1 MIKIKSFRLFYL
13 SFFAVTNLLAASA
26 YDFNDSTQVFGDNK
40 SIKAVYEDTLVDIA
54 RTYNLGFNEIIRANP
69 NVDKWLPGE
78 GTIINIPAKHIIP
91 KGFSEKGITIN
102 LSEFR
107 GYLIKDNKLI
117 TFPVGLGRMDWK
129 TPLGISTIDL
139 KLEKPAWYPPK
150 SVRDEYKSQGKFLP
164 AEVLPGPDNPLGE
177 LAMRISIPGGYFIHG
192 TNRPDGVGMEIS
204 HGCIRLFPEDID
216 YIFQL
221 TDIGTE
227 VIILDQPIKIARI
240 ENDIFLQ
247 VHPSYSNQY
256 DYDLEKIRTQIEL
269 LINNEPGLVKINWG
283 SVESLLKEQNGL
295 ATKVTV
301 RK

>member
-1 MIKIKSFRLFYL
+1 M
-13 SFFAVTNLLAASA
+13 SFFTITNLLAANV
-26 YDFNDSTQVFGDNK
+26 YDFDNSIQSFGHNQ
-40 SIKAVYEDTLVDIA
+40 SLKAVYEDTLVDLA
-54 RTYNLGFNEIIRANP
+54 RQYNLGFNEIIRANP

-78 GTIINIPAKHIIP
+78 GTIIKIPTQHIIP
-91 KGFSEKGITIN
+91 KGFSKKGITIN

-107 GYLIKDNKLI
+107 GYLIKDNQLI

-139 KLEKPAWYPPK
+139 KLEKPAWYPPQ
-150 SVRDEYKSQGKFLP
+150 SVRDEYKNQGKFLP

-227 VIILDQPIKIARI
+227 VILLDQPIKTARMQ
-240 ENDIFLQ
+240 NDIYLQ
-247 VHPSYSNQY
+247 VHPSYSKEH
-256 DYDLEKIRTQIEL
+256 DYSLEKIRIQIEL
-269 LINNEPGLVKINWG
+269 LINNQDGLIQINWD
-283 SVESLLKEQNGL
+283 SVENLLKAQNGL

-301 RK
+301 SK

>member
-1 MIKIKSFRLFYL
+1 MIRIKSFLLFFM
-13 SFFAVTNLLAASA
+13 SFFTITNLLAANV
-26 YDFNDSTQVFGDNK
+26 YDFDNSIQSFGHNQ
-40 SIKAVYEDTLVDIA
+40 SLKAVYEDTLVDLA
-54 RTYNLGFNEIIRANP
+54 RQYNLGFNEIIRANP

-78 GTIINIPAKHIIP
+78 GTIIKIPTQHIIP
-91 KGFSEKGITIN
+91 KGFSKKGITIN

-107 GYLIKDNKLI
+107 GYLIKDNQLI

-139 KLEKPAWYPPK
+139 KLEKPAWYPPQ
-150 SVRDEYKSQGKFLP
+150 SVRDEYKNQGKFLP

-227 VIILDQPIKIARI
+227 VILLDQPVKIARI
-240 ENDIFLQ
+240 QNDIYLQ
-247 VHPSYSNQY
+247 VHPSYSNQH
-256 DYDLEKIRTQIEL
+256 DYNLEKLRIEIEL
-269 LINNEPGLVKINWG
+269 LVNNQDELIQINWD
-283 SVESLLKEQNGL
+283 SVESLLKAQNGL

-301 RK
+301 SK

>member
-1 MIKIKSFRLFYL
+1 MIRIKSFLLIHL
-13 SFFAVTNLLAASA
+13 SFFAATNLLAASV
-26 YDFNDSTQVFGDNK
+26 YEFNKTIQTFGNNEF
-40 SIKAVYEDTLVDIA
+40 INAVYEDTLVDIA
-54 RTYNLGFNEIIRANP
+54 RKYNLGFNEIIRANP

-78 GTIINIPAKHIIP
+78 GTIIKIPAQHIIP

-107 GYLIKDNKLI
+107 GYFIKDNKLI

-150 SVRDEYKSQGKFLP
+150 SVRDEYKNQGKFLP

-240 ENDIFLQ
+240 ENDIYLQ
-247 VHPSYSNQY
+247 VHPSYSTQY
-256 DYDLEKIRTQIEL
+256 DYDLDKLRIQIEL
-269 LINNEPGLVKINWG
+269 LINNETDLIEINWDI
-283 SVESLLKEQNGL
+283 VESLLKEQNGL
-295 ATKVTV
+295 ATKVTI
-301 RK
+301 

>member
-1 MIKIKSFRLFYL
+1 MIRIKSFLLIHL
-13 SFFAVTNLLAASA
+13 SFFAATNLLAASV
-26 YDFNDSTQVFGDNK
+26 YEFNKTIQTFGNNEF
-40 SIKAVYEDTLVDIA
+40 INAVYEDTLVDIA
-54 RTYNLGFNEIIRANP
+54 RKYNLGFNEIIRANP

-78 GTIINIPAKHIIP
+78 GTIIKIPAQHIIP

-107 GYLIKDNKLI
+107 GYFIKDNKLI

-150 SVRDEYKSQGKFLP
+150 SVRDEYKNQGKFLP

-240 ENDIFLQ
+240 ENDIYLQ
-247 VHPSYSNQY
+247 VHPSYSTQY
-256 DYDLEKIRTQIEL
+256 DYDLDKLRIQIEL
-269 LINNEPGLVKINWG
+269 LINNETELIEINWDR
-283 SVESLLKEQNGL
+283 VENLLKEQNGL
-295 ATKVTV
+295 ATKVTI
-301 RK
+301 

>member
-1 MIKIKSFRLFYL
+1 MIRIKSFLLIHL
-13 SFFAVTNLLAASA
+13 SFFAATNLLAASV
-26 YDFNDSTQVFGDNK
+26 YEFNKTIQTFGNNEF
-40 SIKAVYEDTLVDIA
+40 INAVYEDTLVDIA
-54 RTYNLGFNEIIRANP
+54 RKYNLGFNEIIRANP

-78 GTIINIPAKHIIP
+78 GTIIKIPAQHIIP

-107 GYLIKDNKLI
+107 GYFIKDNKLI

-150 SVRDEYKSQGKFLP
+150 SVRDEYKNQGKFLP

-240 ENDIFLQ
+240 ENDIYLQ
-247 VHPSYSNQY
+247 VHPSYSTAY
-256 DYDLEKIRTQIEL
+256 DYDLDKLRIQIEL
-269 LINNEPGLVKINWG
+269 LINNETELIEINWDT
-283 SVESLLKEQNGL
+283 VESLLKEQNGL
-295 ATKVTV
+295 ATKVTI
-301 RK
+301 

>member
-1 MIKIKSFRLFYL
+1 MIRIKSFLLIHL
-13 SFFAVTNLLAASA
+13 SFFAATNLLAASV
-26 YDFNDSTQVFGDNK
+26 YEFNKTIQTFGNNEF
-40 SIKAVYEDTLVDIA
+40 INAVYEDTLVDIA
-54 RTYNLGFNEIIRANP
+54 RKYNLGFNEIIRANP
-69 NVDKWLPGE
+69 NVDKWLPGA
-78 GTIINIPAKHIIP
+78 GTIIKILAQHIIP

-107 GYLIKDNKLI
+107 GYFIKDNKLI

-150 SVRDEYKSQGKFLP
+150 SVRDEYKNQGKFLP

-240 ENDIFLQ
+240 ENDIYLQ
-247 VHPSYSNQY
+247 VHPSYSTQY
-256 DYDLEKIRTQIEL
+256 DYDLDKLRIQIEL
-269 LINNEPGLVKINWG
+269 LINNETDLIEINWDI
-283 SVESLLKEQNGL
+283 VESLLKEQNGL
-295 ATKVTV
+295 ATKVTI
-301 RK
+301 

>member
-1 MIKIKSFRLFYL
+1 MIRIKSILLIHL
-13 SFFAVTNLLAASA
+13 SFFAATNLLAASV
-26 YDFNDSTQVFGDNK
+26 YEFNKTIQTFGNNEF
-40 SIKAVYEDTLVDIA
+40 INAVYEDTLVDIA
-54 RTYNLGFNEIIRANP
+54 RKYNLGFNEIIRANP

-78 GTIINIPAKHIIP
+78 GTIIKIPAQHIIP

-107 GYLIKDNKLI
+107 GYFIKDNKLI

-129 TPLGISTIDL
+129 TPLGISIIDL

-150 SVRDEYKSQGKFLP
+150 SVRDEYKNQGKFLP

-240 ENDIFLQ
+240 ENDIYLQ
-247 VHPSYSNQY
+247 VHPSYSTQY
-256 DYDLEKIRTQIEL
+256 DYDLDKLRIQIEL
-269 LINNEPGLVKINWG
+269 LINNETELIEINWDT
-283 SVESLLKEQNGL
+283 VKSLLREQNGL
-295 ATKVTV
+295 ATKVTI
-301 RK
+301 

>member
-1 MIKIKSFRLFYL
+1 MIRIKSFLLFFI
-13 SFFAVTNLLAASA
+13 SFFTITNLLAANV
-26 YDFNDSTQVFGDNK
+26 YDFDNSIQSFGHNQ
-40 SIKAVYEDTLVDIA
+40 SLKAVYEDTLVDLA
-54 RTYNLGFNEIIRANP
+54 RKYNLGFNEIIRANP

-78 GTIINIPAKHIIP
+78 GTIIKIPTQHIIP
-91 KGFSEKGITIN
+91 KGFSKKGITIN

-107 GYLIKDNKLI
+107 GYLIKDNQLI

-139 KLEKPAWYPPK
+139 KLEKPAWYPPQ
-150 SVRDEYKSQGKFLP
+150 SVRDEYKNQGKFLP

-227 VIILDQPIKIARI
+227 VILLDQPIKIARMQ
-240 ENDIFLQ
+240 NDIYLQ
-247 VHPSYSNQY
+247 VHPSYSEEY
-256 DYDLEKIRTQIEL
+256 DYSLEKLRIQIEL
-269 LINNEPGLVKINWG
+269 LINNQDELIQINWD
-283 SVESLLKEQNGL
+283 SVENLLKAQSGL

-301 RK
+301 SK

>member
-1 MIKIKSFRLFYL
+1 M
-13 SFFAVTNLLAASA
+13 SFFTITNLLAANV
-26 YDFNDSTQVFGDNK
+26 YDFDNSIQSFGHNQ
-40 SIKAVYEDTLVDIA
+40 SLKAVYEDTLVDLA
-54 RTYNLGFNEIIRANP
+54 RQYNLGFNEIIRANP

-78 GTIINIPAKHIIP
+78 GTIIKIPTQHIIP
-91 KGFSEKGITIN
+91 KGFSKKGITIN

-107 GYLIKDNKLI
+107 GYLIKDNQLI

-150 SVRDEYKSQGKFLP
+150 SVRDEYKNQGKFLP

-227 VIILDQPIKIARI
+227 VILLDQPIKIARMQ
-240 ENDIFLQ
+240 NDIYLQ
-247 VHPSYSNQY
+247 VHPSYSEEY
-256 DYDLEKIRTQIEL
+256 DYSLEKLRIQIEL
-269 LINNEPGLVKINWG
+269 LINNQDGLIQINWD
-283 SVESLLKEQNGL
+283 SVESLLKAQNGL

-301 RK
+301 SK

>member
-1 MIKIKSFRLFYL
+1 M
-13 SFFAVTNLLAASA
+13 SFFTITNLLAANV
-26 YDFNDSTQVFGDNK
+26 YDFDNSIQSFGHNQ
-40 SIKAVYEDTLVDIA
+40 SLKAVYEDTLVDLA
-54 RTYNLGFNEIIRANP
+54 RQYNLGFNEIIRANP

-78 GTIINIPAKHIIP
+78 GTIIKIPTQHIIP
-91 KGFSEKGITIN
+91 KGFSKKGITIN

-107 GYLIKDNKLI
+107 GYLIKDNQLI

-150 SVRDEYKSQGKFLP
+150 SVRDEYKNQGKFLP

-227 VIILDQPIKIARI
+227 VILLDQPIKIARMQ
-240 ENDIFLQ
+240 NDIYLQ
-247 VHPSYSNQY
+247 VHPSYSEEY
-256 DYDLEKIRTQIEL
+256 DYSLEKLRIQIEL
-269 LINNEPGLVKINWG
+269 LISNQDGLIQINWD
-283 SVESLLKEQNGL
+283 SVENLLKAQNGL

-301 RK
+301 SK

>member
-1 MIKIKSFRLFYL
+1 M
-13 SFFAVTNLLAASA
+13 SFFTITNLLAANV
-26 YDFNDSTQVFGDNK
+26 YDFDNSIQSFGHNQ
-40 SIKAVYEDTLVDIA
+40 SLKAVYEDTLVDLA
-54 RTYNLGFNEIIRANP
+54 RQYNLGFNEIIRANP

-78 GTIINIPAKHIIP
+78 GTIIKIPTQHIIP
-91 KGFSEKGITIN
+91 KGFSKKGITIN

-107 GYLIKDNKLI
+107 GYLIKDNQLI

-139 KLEKPAWYPPK
+139 KLEKPAWYPPQ
-150 SVRDEYKSQGKFLP
+150 SVRDEYKNQGKFLP

-227 VIILDQPIKIARI
+227 VILLDQPVKIARI
-240 ENDIFLQ
+240 QNDIYLQ
-247 VHPSYSNQY
+247 VHPSYSEEY
-256 DYDLEKIRTQIEL
+256 DYSLEKLRIQIEL
-269 LINNEPGLVKINWG
+269 LINNQDGLIQINWD
-283 SVESLLKEQNGL
+283 SVESLLKAQNGL

-301 RK
+301 SK

>member
-1 MIKIKSFRLFYL
+1 MIRIKSFLLFFV
-13 SFFAVTNLLAASA
+13 SFFTITNLLAANV
-26 YDFNDSTQVFGDNK
+26 YDFDNSIQSFGHNQ
-40 SIKAVYEDTLVDIA
+40 SLKAVYEDTLVDLA
-54 RTYNLGFNEIIRANP
+54 RQYNLGFNEIIRANP

-78 GTIINIPAKHIIP
+78 GTIIKIPTQHIIP
-91 KGFSEKGITIN
+91 KGFSKKGITIN

-150 SVRDEYKSQGKFLP
+150 SVRDEYKNQGKFLP

-227 VIILDQPIKIARI
+227 VILLDQPVKIARI
-240 ENDIFLQ
+240 QNDIYLQ
-247 VHPSYSNQY
+247 VHPSYSNQH
-256 DYDLEKIRTQIEL
+256 DYNLEKLRIEIEL
-269 LINNEPGLVKINWG
+269 LVNNQDELIQINWD
-283 SVESLLKEQNGL
+283 SVESLLKAQNGL

-301 RK
+301 SK

>member
-1 MIKIKSFRLFYL
+1 MIRIKSFLLFFI
-13 SFFAVTNLLAASA
+13 SFFTITNLLAASV
-26 YDFNDSTQVFGDNK
+26 YDFDNSIQSFGHNQ
-40 SIKAVYEDTLVDIA
+40 SLKAVYEDTLVDLA
-54 RTYNLGFNEIIRANP
+54 RQYNLGFNEIIRANP

-78 GTIINIPAKHIIP
+78 GTIIKIPTQHIIP
-91 KGFSEKGITIN
+91 KGFSKKGITIN

-107 GYLIKDNKLI
+107 GYLIKDNQLI

-139 KLEKPAWYPPK
+139 KLEKPAWYPPQ
-150 SVRDEYKSQGKFLP
+150 SVRDEYKNQGKFLP

-227 VIILDQPIKIARI
+227 VILLDQPIKIARI
-240 ENDIFLQ
+240 QNDIYLQ
-247 VHPSYSNQY
+247 VHPSYSEEY
-256 DYDLEKIRTQIEL
+256 DYSLEKLRIQIEL
-269 LINNEPGLVKINWG
+269 LINNQDGLIQINWD
-283 SVESLLKEQNGL
+283 SVESLLKAQNGI

-301 RK
+301 SK

>member
-1 MIKIKSFRLFYL
+1 MIRIKSFLLFFV
-13 SFFAVTNLLAASA
+13 SFFTITNLLAANV
-26 YDFNDSTQVFGDNK
+26 YDFDNSIQSFGHNQ
-40 SIKAVYEDTLVDIA
+40 SLKAVYEDTLVDLA
-54 RTYNLGFNEIIRANP
+54 RQYNLGFNEIIRANP

-78 GTIINIPAKHIIP
+78 GTIIKIPTQYIIP
-91 KGFSEKGITIN
+91 EGFSKKGITIN

-139 KLEKPAWYPPK
+139 KLEKPAWYPPQ
-150 SVRDEYKSQGKFLP
+150 SVRDEYKNQGKFLP

-204 HGCIRLFPEDID
+204 HGCIRLFPEDIE

-227 VIILDQPIKIARI
+227 VILLDQPIKIAKI
-240 ENDIFLQ
+240 QNDIYLQ

-256 DYDLEKIRTQIEL
+256 DYNLEKLRIQIEL
-269 LINNEPGLVKINWG
+269 LINNQDELIQINWD
-283 SVESLLKEQNGL
+283 SVKSLLKAQNGL

>member
-1 MIKIKSFRLFYL
+1 M
-13 SFFAVTNLLAASA
+13 SFFSITNLLAANV
-26 YDFNDSTQVFGDNK
+26 YDFDNSIQSFGHNQ
-40 SIKAVYEDTLVDIA
+40 SLKAVYEDTLVDLA
-54 RTYNLGFNEIIRANP
+54 RQYNLGFNEIIRANP

-78 GTIINIPAKHIIP
+78 GTIIKIPTQHIIP
-91 KGFSEKGITIN
+91 KGFSKKGITIN

-107 GYLIKDNKLI
+107 GYLIKDNQLI

-139 KLEKPAWYPPK
+139 KLEKPAWYPPQ
-150 SVRDEYKSQGKFLP
+150 SVRDEYKNQGKFLP

-227 VIILDQPIKIARI
+227 VILLDQPVKIARI
-240 ENDIFLQ
+240 QNDIYLQ
-247 VHPSYSNQY
+247 VHPSYSNQH
-256 DYDLEKIRTQIEL
+256 DYNLEKLRIEIEL
-269 LINNEPGLVKINWG
+269 LVNNQDELIQINWD
-283 SVESLLKEQNGL
+283 SVESLLKAQNGL

-301 RK
+301 SK

>member
-1 MIKIKSFRLFYL
+1 M
-13 SFFAVTNLLAASA
+13 SFFTITNLLAANV
-26 YDFNDSTQVFGDNK
+26 YDFDNSIQSFGHNQ
-40 SIKAVYEDTLVDIA
+40 SLKAVYEDTLVDLA
-54 RTYNLGFNEIIRANP
+54 RQYNLGFNEIIRANP

-78 GTIINIPAKHIIP
+78 GTIIKIPTQHIIP
-91 KGFSEKGITIN
+91 KGFSKKGITIN

-107 GYLIKDNKLI
+107 GYLIKDNQLI

-139 KLEKPAWYPPK
+139 KLEKPAWYPPQ
-150 SVRDEYKSQGKFLP
+150 SVRDEYKNQGKFLP

-204 HGCIRLFPEDID
+204 HGCIRLFPEDIN

-227 VIILDQPIKIARI
+227 VILLDQPIKIARMQ
-240 ENDIFLQ
+240 NDIYLQ
-247 VHPSYSNQY
+247 VHPSYSEEY
-256 DYDLEKIRTQIEL
+256 DYSLEKLRIQIEL
-269 LINNEPGLVKINWG
+269 LINNQDGLIQINWD
-283 SVESLLKEQNGL
+283 SVESLLKAQNGI

-301 RK
+301 SK

>member
-1 MIKIKSFRLFYL
+1 M
-13 SFFAVTNLLAASA
+13 SFFAITNLLAANV
-26 YDFNDSTQVFGDNK
+26 YDFDNSIQSFGHNQ
-40 SIKAVYEDTLVDIA
+40 SLKAVYEDTLVDLA
-54 RTYNLGFNEIIRANP
+54 RQYNLGFNEIIRANP

-78 GTIINIPAKHIIP
+78 GTIIKIPTQHIIP
-91 KGFSEKGITIN
+91 KGFSKKGITIN

-107 GYLIKDNKLI
+107 GYLIKDNQLI

-139 KLEKPAWYPPK
+139 KLEKPAWYPPQ
-150 SVRDEYKSQGKFLP
+150 SVRDEYKNQGKFLP

-227 VIILDQPIKIARI
+227 VILLDQPIKIARMQ
-240 ENDIFLQ
+240 NDVYLQ
-247 VHPSYSNQY
+247 VHPSYSKEY
-256 DYDLEKIRTQIEL
+256 DYSLEKLRIQIEL
-269 LINNEPGLVKINWG
+269 LINNQDGLIQINWD
-283 SVESLLKEQNGL
+283 SVESLLKAQNGI

-301 RK
+301 SK

>member
-1 MIKIKSFRLFYL
+1 MIRIKSFLLIHL
-13 SFFAVTNLLAASA
+13 SFFAATNLLAASV
-26 YDFNDSTQVFGDNK
+26 YEFNKTIQTFGNNEF
-40 SIKAVYEDTLVDIA
+40 INAVYEDTLVDIA
-54 RTYNLGFNEIIRANP
+54 RKYNLGFNEIIRANP

-78 GTIINIPAKHIIP
+78 GTIIKIPAQHIIP

-107 GYLIKDNKLI
+107 GYFIKDNKLI

-150 SVRDEYKSQGKFLP
+150 SVRDEYKNQGKFLP

-240 ENDIFLQ
+240 ENDIYLQ
-247 VHPSYSNQY
+247 VHPSYSTQY
-256 DYDLEKIRTQIEL
+256 DYDLDKLRIQIEL
-269 LINNEPGLVKINWG
+269 LINNETELIEINWDI
-283 SVESLLKEQNGL
+283 VESLLKKQNGL
-295 ATKVTV
+295 ATKVTI

>member
-1 MIKIKSFRLFYL
+1 M
-13 SFFAVTNLLAASA
+13 SFFTITNLLAANV
-26 YDFNDSTQVFGDNK
+26 YDFDNSIQSFGHNQ
-40 SIKAVYEDTLVDIA
+40 SLKAVYEDTLVDLA
-54 RTYNLGFNEIIRANP
+54 RQYNLGFNEIIRANP

-78 GTIINIPAKHIIP
+78 GTIIKIPTQHIIP
-91 KGFSEKGITIN
+91 KGFSKKGITIN

-107 GYLIKDNKLI
+107 GYLIKDNQLI

-139 KLEKPAWYPPK
+139 KLEKPAWYPPQ
-150 SVRDEYKSQGKFLP
+150 SVRDEYKNQGKFLP

-227 VIILDQPIKIARI
+227 VILLDQPIKIARMQ
-240 ENDIFLQ
+240 NDIYLQ
-247 VHPSYSNQY
+247 VHPSYSEEY
-256 DYDLEKIRTQIEL
+256 DYSLEKLRIQIEL
-269 LINNEPGLVKINWG
+269 LINNQDGLIQINWD
-283 SVESLLKEQNGL
+283 SVENLLKAQNGL

-301 RK
+301 SK

>member
-1 MIKIKSFRLFYL
+1 M
-13 SFFAVTNLLAASA
+13 SFFTITNLLAANV
-26 YDFNDSTQVFGDNK
+26 YDFDNSIQSFGHNQ
-40 SIKAVYEDTLVDIA
+40 SLKAVYEDTLVDLA
-54 RTYNLGFNEIIRANP
+54 RQYNLGFNEIIRANP

-78 GTIINIPAKHIIP
+78 GTIIKIPTQHIIP
-91 KGFSEKGITIN
+91 KGFSKKGITIN

-107 GYLIKDNKLI
+107 GYLIKDNQLI

-139 KLEKPAWYPPK
+139 KLEKPAWYPPQ
-150 SVRDEYKSQGKFLP
+150 SVRDEYKNQGKFLP

-227 VIILDQPIKIARI
+227 VILLDQPIKIARMQ
-240 ENDIFLQ
+240 NDIYLQ
-247 VHPSYSNQY
+247 VHPSYSEEYNY
-256 DYDLEKIRTQIEL
+256 SLEKLRIQIEL
-269 LINNEPGLVKINWG
+269 LINNQDGLIQINWD
-283 SVESLLKEQNGL
+283 SVESLLKAQNGI

-301 RK
+301 SK

>member
-1 MIKIKSFRLFYL
+1 MLF
-13 SFFAVTNLLAASA
+13 FTITNLLAANV
-26 YDFNDSTQVFGDNK
+26 YDFDNSIQSFGHNQ
-40 SIKAVYEDTLVDIA
+40 SLKAVYEDTLVDLA
-54 RTYNLGFNEIIRANP
+54 RQYNLGFNEIIRANP

-78 GTIINIPAKHIIP
+78 GTIIKIPTQHIIP
-91 KGFSEKGITIN
+91 KGFSKKGITIN

-107 GYLIKDNKLI
+107 GYLIKDNQLI

-150 SVRDEYKSQGKFLP
+150 SVRDEYKNQGKFLP

-227 VIILDQPIKIARI
+227 VILLDQPIKTARI
-240 ENDIFLQ
+240 QNDIYLQ
-247 VHPSYSNQY
+247 VHPSYSKEH
-256 DYDLEKIRTQIEL
+256 DYSLEKIRIQIEL
-269 LINNEPGLVKINWG
+269 LINNQDGLIQINWD
-283 SVESLLKEQNGL
+283 SVENLLKAQNGL

-301 RK
+301 SK

>member
-1 MIKIKSFRLFYL
+1 M
-13 SFFAVTNLLAASA
+13 SFFTITNLLAANV
-26 YDFNDSTQVFGDNK
+26 YDFDNSIQSFGHNQ
-40 SIKAVYEDTLVDIA
+40 SLKAVYEDTLVDLA
-54 RTYNLGFNEIIRANP
+54 RQYNLGFNEIIRANP

-78 GTIINIPAKHIIP
+78 GTIIKIPTQHIIP
-91 KGFSEKGITIN
+91 KGFSKKGITIN

-107 GYLIKDNKLI
+107 GYLIKDNQLI

-139 KLEKPAWYPPK
+139 KLEKPAWYPPQ
-150 SVRDEYKSQGKFLP
+150 SVRDEYKNQGKFLP

-227 VIILDQPIKIARI
+227 VILLDQPVKIARI
-240 ENDIFLQ
+240 QNDIYLQ
-247 VHPSYSNQY
+247 VHPSYSKQH
-256 DYDLEKIRTQIEL
+256 DYNLEKLRIEIEL
-269 LINNEPGLVKINWG
+269 LVNNQDELIQINWD
-283 SVESLLKEQNGL
+283 SVESLVKAQNGL

-301 RK
+301 SK

>member
-1 MIKIKSFRLFYL
+1 M
-13 SFFAVTNLLAASA
+13 SFFSITNLLAANV
-26 YDFNDSTQVFGDNK
+26 YDFDNSIQSFGHNQ
-40 SIKAVYEDTLVDIA
+40 SLKAVYEDTLVDLA
-54 RTYNLGFNEIIRANP
+54 RKYNLGFNEIIRANP

-78 GTIINIPAKHIIP
+78 GTIIKIPTQHIIP
-91 KGFSEKGITIN
+91 KGFSKKGFTIN

-107 GYLIKDNKLI
+107 GYLIKDNQLI

-139 KLEKPAWYPPK
+139 KLEKPAWYPPQ
-150 SVRDEYKSQGKFLP
+150 SVRDEYKNQGKFLP

-227 VIILDQPIKIARI
+227 VILLDQPVKIARI
-240 ENDIFLQ
+240 QNDIYLQ
-247 VHPSYSNQY
+247 VHPSYSNQH
-256 DYDLEKIRTQIEL
+256 DYNLEKLRIEIEL
-269 LINNEPGLVKINWG
+269 LVNNQDELIQINWD
-283 SVESLLKEQNGL
+283 SVESLLKAQNGL

-301 RK
+301 SK

>member
-1 MIKIKSFRLFYL
+1 M
-13 SFFAVTNLLAASA
+13 SFFTITNLLAANV
-26 YDFNDSTQVFGDNK
+26 YDFDNSIQSFGHNQ
-40 SIKAVYEDTLVDIA
+40 SLKAVYEDTLVDLA
-54 RTYNLGFNEIIRANP
+54 RQYNLGFNEIIRANP

-78 GTIINIPAKHIIP
+78 GTIIKIPTQHIIP
-91 KGFSEKGITIN
+91 KGFSKKGITIN

-107 GYLIKDNKLI
+107 GYLIKDNQLI

-139 KLEKPAWYPPK
+139 KLEKPAWYPPQ
-150 SVRDEYKSQGKFLP
+150 SVRDEYKNQGKFLP

-227 VIILDQPIKIARI
+227 VILLDQPVKIARI
-240 ENDIFLQ
+240 QNDIYLQ
-247 VHPSYSNQY
+247 VHPSYSEEY
-256 DYDLEKIRTQIEL
+256 DYSLEKLRIQIEL
-269 LINNEPGLVKINWG
+269 LINNQDGLIQINWD
-283 SVESLLKEQNGL
+283 SVESLLKAQNGI

-301 RK
+301 SK

>member
-1 MIKIKSFRLFYL
+1 MIRIKSFLLFFI
-13 SFFAVTNLLAASA
+13 SFFTITNLLAATV
-26 YDFNDSTQVFGDNK
+26 YDFDNSIQSFGHNQ
-40 SIKAVYEDTLVDIA
+40 SLRAVYEDTLVDLA
-54 RTYNLGFNEIIRANP
+54 RQYNLGFNEIIRANP

-78 GTIINIPAKHIIP
+78 GTIIKIPTQHIIP
-91 KGFSEKGITIN
+91 KGFSKKGITIN

-150 SVRDEYKSQGKFLP
+150 SVRDEYKKQGNFLP

-221 TDIGTE
+221 TDVGTE
-227 VIILDQPIKIARI
+227 VILLDQPIKIARMQ
-240 ENDIFLQ
+240 NDIYLQ

-256 DYDLEKIRTQIEL
+256 DYSLEKLRIQIEL
-269 LINNEPGLVKINWG
+269 LINNQDELIQINWD
-283 SVESLLKEQNGL
+283 SVASLLKSRNGL

>member
-1 MIKIKSFRLFYL
+1 M
-13 SFFAVTNLLAASA
+13 SFFAITNLLAANV
-26 YDFNDSTQVFGDNK
+26 YDFDNSIQSFGHNQ
-40 SIKAVYEDTLVDIA
+40 SLKAVYEDTLVDLA
-54 RTYNLGFNEIIRANP
+54 RQYNLGFNEIIRANP

-78 GTIINIPAKHIIP
+78 GTIIKIPTQHIIP
-91 KGFSEKGITIN
+91 KGFSKKGITIN

-107 GYLIKDNKLI
+107 GYLIKDNQLI

-139 KLEKPAWYPPK
+139 KLEKPAWYPPQ
-150 SVRDEYKSQGKFLP
+150 SVRDEYKNQGKFLP

-227 VIILDQPIKIARI
+227 VILLDQPIKTARI
-240 ENDIFLQ
+240 QNDIYLQ
-247 VHPSYSNQY
+247 VHPSYSKEH
-256 DYDLEKIRTQIEL
+256 DYSLEKIRIQIEL
-269 LINNEPGLVKINWG
+269 LINNQDGLIQINWD
-283 SVESLLKEQNGL
+283 SVENLLKAQNGL

-301 RK
+301 SK

>member
-1 MIKIKSFRLFYL
+1 MIRIKSFLLFFI
-13 SFFAVTNLLAASA
+13 SFFTITNLLAANV
-26 YDFNDSTQVFGDNK
+26 YDFDNSIQSFGYNQ
-40 SIKAVYEDTLVDIA
+40 SLKAVYEDTLVDLA
-54 RTYNLGFNEIIRANP
+54 RKYNLGFNEIIRANP
-69 NVDKWLPGE
+69 NVDKWLPGA
-78 GTIINIPAKHIIP
+78 GTIIKIPTQHIIP
-91 KGFSEKGITIN
+91 KGFSKKGITIN

-139 KLEKPAWYPPK
+139 KLEKPAWYPPQ
-150 SVRDEYKSQGKFLP
+150 SVRDEYKNQGKFLP

-227 VIILDQPIKIARI
+227 VILLDQPIKIARI
-240 ENDIFLQ
+240 KNEIYLQ

-256 DYDLEKIRTQIEL
+256 DYDLEQLRIQMES
-269 LINNEPGLVKINWG
+269 LINNQDELIKINWD
-283 SVESLLKEQNGL
+283 SVESLLKVRNGL

>member
-1 MIKIKSFRLFYL
+1 M
-13 SFFAVTNLLAASA
+13 SFFTITNLLAANV
-26 YDFNDSTQVFGDNK
+26 YDFDNSIQSFGHNQ
-40 SIKAVYEDTLVDIA
+40 SLRAVYEDTLVDLA
-54 RTYNLGFNEIIRANP
+54 RQYNLGFNEIIRANP

-78 GTIINIPAKHIIP
+78 GTIIKIPTQHIIP
-91 KGFSEKGITIN
+91 KGFSKKGITIN

-107 GYLIKDNKLI
+107 GYLIKDNQLI

-139 KLEKPAWYPPK
+139 KLEKPAWYPPQ
-150 SVRDEYKSQGKFLP
+150 SVRDEYKNQGKFLP

-227 VIILDQPIKIARI
+227 VILLDQPIKIARI
-240 ENDIFLQ
+240 QNDIYLQ

-256 DYDLEKIRTQIEL
+256 DYNLEKLRIQIEL
-269 LINNEPGLVKINWG
+269 LINNQDELIQINWD
-283 SVESLLKEQNGL
+283 SVENLLKVQSGL

-301 RK
+301 SK

>member
-1 MIKIKSFRLFYL
+1 MIRIKSFLLIHL
-13 SFFAVTNLLAASA
+13 SFFAATNLLAASV
-26 YDFNDSTQVFGDNK
+26 YEFNKTIQTFGNNEF
-40 SIKAVYEDTLVDIA
+40 INAVYEDTLVDIA
-54 RTYNLGFNEIIRANP
+54 RKYNLGFNEIIRANP
-69 NVDKWLPGE
+69 NVDRWLPGE
-78 GTIINIPAKHIIP
+78 GTIIKIPAQHIIP

-107 GYLIKDNKLI
+107 GYFIKDNKLI

-150 SVRDEYKSQGKFLP
+150 SVRDEYKNQGKFLP

-240 ENDIFLQ
+240 ENDIYLQ
-247 VHPSYSNQY
+247 VHPSYSTQY
-256 DYDLEKIRTQIEL
+256 DYDLDKLRIQIEL
-269 LINNEPGLVKINWG
+269 LINNETELIEINWDT
-283 SVESLLKEQNGL
+283 VENLLKEQNGL
-295 ATKVTV
+295 ATKVTI
-301 RK
+301 

>member
-1 MIKIKSFRLFYL
+1 M
-13 SFFAVTNLLAASA
+13 SFFTITNLLAANV
-26 YDFNDSTQVFGDNK
+26 YDFDNSIQSFGHNQ
-40 SIKAVYEDTLVDIA
+40 SLKAVYEDTLVDLA
-54 RTYNLGFNEIIRANP
+54 RQYNLGFNEIIRANP

-78 GTIINIPAKHIIP
+78 GTIIKIPTQHIIP
-91 KGFSEKGITIN
+91 KGFSKKGITIN

-107 GYLIKDNKLI
+107 GYLIKDNQLI

-139 KLEKPAWYPPK
+139 KLEKPAWYPPQ
-150 SVRDEYKSQGKFLP
+150 SVRDEYKNQGKFLP

-227 VIILDQPIKIARI
+227 VILLDQPIKIARMQ
-240 ENDIFLQ
+240 NDIYLQ
-247 VHPSYSNQY
+247 VHPSYSEEY
-256 DYDLEKIRTQIEL
+256 DYSLEKLRIQIEL
-269 LINNEPGLVKINWG
+269 LINNQDGLIQINWD
-283 SVESLLKEQNGL
+283 SVESLLKAQNGI

-301 RK
+301 SK

>member
-1 MIKIKSFRLFYL
+1 M
-13 SFFAVTNLLAASA
+13 V
-26 YDFNDSTQVFGDNK
+26 
-40 SIKAVYEDTLVDIA
+40 
-54 RTYNLGFNEIIRANP
+54 
-69 NVDKWLPGE
+69 PGE
-78 GTIINIPAKHIIP
+78 GTIIKIPAQHIIP

-107 GYLIKDNKLI
+107 GYFIKDNKLI

-150 SVRDEYKSQGKFLP
+150 SVRDEYKNQGKFLP

-240 ENDIFLQ
+240 ENDIYLQ
-247 VHPSYSNQY
+247 VHPSYSTQY
-256 DYDLEKIRTQIEL
+256 DYDLDKLRIQIEL
-269 LINNEPGLVKINWG
+269 LINNETELIEINWDT
-283 SVESLLKEQNGL
+283 VENLLKEQNGL
-295 ATKVTV
+295 ATKVTI
-301 RK
+301 

>member
-1 MIKIKSFRLFYL
+1 M
-13 SFFAVTNLLAASA
+13 SFFTITNLLAANV
-26 YDFNDSTQVFGDNK
+26 YDFDNSIQSFGHNQ
-40 SIKAVYEDTLVDIA
+40 SLKAVYEDTLVDLA
-54 RTYNLGFNEIIRANP
+54 RQYNLGFNEIIRANP

-78 GTIINIPAKHIIP
+78 GTIIKIPTQHIIP
-91 KGFSEKGITIN
+91 KGFSKKGITIN

-107 GYLIKDNKLI
+107 GYLIKDNQLI
-117 TFPVGLGRMDWK
+117 TFPVGLGRMDWI

-139 KLEKPAWYPPK
+139 KLEKPAWYPPQ
-150 SVRDEYKSQGKFLP
+150 SVRDEYKNQGKFLP

-227 VIILDQPIKIARI
+227 VILLDQPIKIARMQK
-240 ENDIFLQ
+240 DIYLQ
-247 VHPSYSNQY
+247 VHPSYSEEY
-256 DYDLEKIRTQIEL
+256 DYSLEKLRIQIEL
-269 LINNEPGLVKINWG
+269 LINNQDGLIQINWD
-283 SVESLLKEQNGL
+283 SVESLLKAQNGI

-301 RK
+301 SK

>member
-1 MIKIKSFRLFYL
+1 M
-13 SFFAVTNLLAASA
+13 SFFTITNLLAANV
-26 YDFNDSTQVFGDNK
+26 YDFDNSIQSFGHNQ
-40 SIKAVYEDTLVDIA
+40 SLKAVYEDTLVDLA
-54 RTYNLGFNEIIRANP
+54 RQYNLGFNEIIRANP

-78 GTIINIPAKHIIP
+78 GTIIKIPTQHIIP
-91 KGFSEKGITIN
+91 KGFSKKGITIN

-107 GYLIKDNKLI
+107 GYLIKDNQLI

-150 SVRDEYKSQGKFLP
+150 SVRDEYKNQGKFLP

-227 VIILDQPIKIARI
+227 VILLDQPIKIARMQ
-240 ENDIFLQ
+240 NDIYLQ
-247 VHPSYSNQY
+247 VHPSYSEEY
-256 DYDLEKIRTQIEL
+256 DYSLEKLRIQIEL
-269 LINNEPGLVKINWG
+269 LINNQDGLIQINWD
-283 SVESLLKEQNGL
+283 SVENLLKAQNGL

-301 RK
+301 SK

>member
-1 MIKIKSFRLFYL
+1 MIRIKNFLLIHL
-13 SFFAVTNLLAASA
+13 SFFAVTNLLAASV
-26 YDFNDSTQVFGDNK
+26 YEFNKTTQAFGNNEF
-40 SIKAVYEDTLVDIA
+40 INAVYEDTLVDIA
-54 RTYNLGFNEIIRANP
+54 RKYNLGFNEIIRANP

-78 GTIINIPAKHIIP
+78 GTIIKIPAQNIIP

-107 GYLIKDNKLI
+107 GYFIKDNKLI

-139 KLEKPAWYPPK
+139 KLEKPAWYPPQ
-150 SVRDEYKSQGKFLP
+150 SVRDEYKNQGKFLP

-240 ENDIFLQ
+240 ENDIYLQ
-247 VHPSYSNQY
+247 VHPSYSNAY
-256 DYDLEKIRTQIEL
+256 DYDLDTLRIQIEL
-269 LINNEPGLVKINWG
+269 LINNETELIEINWG
-283 SVESLLKEQNGL
+283 TVENLLKEQSGL
-295 ATKVTV
+295 ATKVTI
-301 RK
+301 

>member
-1 MIKIKSFRLFYL
+1 MIRIKSFLL
-13 SFFAVTNLLAASA
+13 IHLLFFAATNLLAASV
-26 YDFNDSTQVFGDNK
+26 YEFNKTIQTFGNNEF
-40 SIKAVYEDTLVDIA
+40 INAVYEDTLVDIA
-54 RTYNLGFNEIIRANP
+54 RKYNLGFNEIIRANP

-78 GTIINIPAKHIIP
+78 GTIIKIPAQHIIP

-107 GYLIKDNKLI
+107 GYFIKDNKLI

-150 SVRDEYKSQGKFLP
+150 SVRDEYKNQGKFLP

-240 ENDIFLQ
+240 ENDIYLQ
-247 VHPSYSNQY
+247 VHPSYSTQY
-256 DYDLEKIRTQIEL
+256 DYDLDKLRIQIEL
-269 LINNEPGLVKINWG
+269 LINNETELIEINWDT
-283 SVESLLKEQNGL
+283 VESLLKEQNGL
-295 ATKVTV
+295 ATKVTI
-301 RK
+301 